1 MAARL
6 KSSRRGDKLEGVGG
20 FGPGARGGGSIG
32 LTLWPTSS

>member
-20 FGPGARGGGSIG
+20 FGPGARGGSIG